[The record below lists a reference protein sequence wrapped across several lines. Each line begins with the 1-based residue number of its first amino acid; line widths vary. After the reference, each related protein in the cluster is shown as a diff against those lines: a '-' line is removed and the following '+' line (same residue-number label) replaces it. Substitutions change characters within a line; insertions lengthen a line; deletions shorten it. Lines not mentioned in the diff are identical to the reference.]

1 MTLRDDDSLLAANYV
16 MGLLDDSGHAAAE
29 RRMIDDADFRQAV
42 HVWRERFTDLDDSAE
57 QTAPSPELWKR
68 IADDIKGAPVA
79 APLPGARA
87 AVRGATLW
95 DNLQFWR
102 LTGIT
107 ATAAALSLA
116 IITVGALGTSKD
128 LRRQIAALVQSK
140 PVYVALL
147 IDDATKETGAVV
159 NAFANGRVELI
170 PIKPIDVP
178 AGRTL
183 QVWTLWDRA
192 VGPKPIGLTGQARSL
207 ELDLKDLPDTADN
220 QLFEIT
226 LEPEGGS
233 PIGRPTGPVLYKG
246 LTMKAL

>member
-1 MTLRDDDSLLAANYV
+1 MMRDDHLLAANYV
-16 MGLLDDSGHAAAE
+16 MGLLDDAAHAAAE
-29 RRMIDDADFRQAV
+29 RRMQDDAEFVQAV
-42 HVWRERFTDLDDSAE
+42 HAWRERFADLDASADE
-57 QTAPSPELWKR
+57 TAPSAELWKR
-68 IADDIKGAPVA
+68 IADDIKSEPVV

-87 AVRGATLW
+87 AVKGATLW

-102 LTGIT
+102 LTGIA

-116 IITVGALGTSKD
+116 IITIGALGTSKQ
-128 LRRQIAALVQSK
+128 LRREIAALVQSK

-147 IDDATKETGAVV
+147 VSDTTRETGAVV

-170 PIKPIDVP
+170 PLKSIEVP
-178 AGRTL
+178 AGRAL

-192 VGPKPIGLTGQARSL
+192 VGPKPIGLSSQSTSL
-207 ELDLKDLPDTADN
+207 DLDLKDLPDTAAD

-246 LTMKAL
+246 NTAKVL